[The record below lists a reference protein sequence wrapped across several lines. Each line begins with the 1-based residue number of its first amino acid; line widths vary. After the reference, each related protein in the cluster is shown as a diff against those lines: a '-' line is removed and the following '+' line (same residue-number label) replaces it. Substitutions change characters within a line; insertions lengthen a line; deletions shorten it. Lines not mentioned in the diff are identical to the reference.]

1 MSTTLGL
8 EVTCTMFKSFDLVI
22 GELTES
28 EVYGSYKEDDEECNL
43 HVGDYPRKSKLGN
56 SITM

>member
-1 MSTTLGL
+1 
-8 EVTCTMFKSFDLVI
+8 MFKSFDLVI